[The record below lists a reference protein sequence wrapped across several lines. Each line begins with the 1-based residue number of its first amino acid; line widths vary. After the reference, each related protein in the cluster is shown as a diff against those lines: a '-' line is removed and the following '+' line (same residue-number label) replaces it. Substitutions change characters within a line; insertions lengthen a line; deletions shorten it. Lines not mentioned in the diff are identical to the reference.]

1 MTTDTKERILQFV
14 KLNGRAKVK
23 DLVGFL
29 GLGNV
34 AIHRQLKK
42 LVENGELKR
51 LGSPPKVFYIIAEKS
66 QEGALGVAVELT
78 KIVNDTY
85 LYVSPSGDL
94 LYGMDGF
101 GVWAKKV
108 GRDLGKA
115 AREYVDVRLAADKFI
130 STNGYVDATEKIQN
144 TFDRIF
150 VDKVLYKD
158 FYSLPTFGKTKL
170 GQLVLYAK
178 QAQNTELVKLI
189 SDQIREL
196 ILKIIKKYKIRA
208 IGWLPHSIPRKIQ
221 FLKELKKD
229 LNIQIQEVDLVKA
242 YSGQVPVAQKTLS
255 KLEERVENARKTIMI
270 GELGQKF
277 DKVLLIDDAIGSG
290 ATLNETAMKLKETG
304 MAKEVIGFAI
314 VGSMKG
320 FEVIREV

>member
-66 QEGALGVAVELT
+66 QEGALGAAVELT

-178 QAQNTELVKLI
+178 QAQNMELVKLI
-189 SDQIREL
+189 SDLTREL
-196 ILKIIKKYKIRA
+196 IVKIIKKYKIQA

-290 ATLNETAMKLKETG
+290 ATLNETAKKLKELG